1 MAYDPMLAS
10 AILVGVVGGVAVVL
24 NLTSDWEI
32 TRELASAT
40 DGWTAALVVR
50 SYRDDSTA
58 QEKVA
63 REAALL
69 QARGYRARLQRGGSD
84 RLTLGSAAADRERV
98 VVAGTHADGRILIT
112 YWRA

>member
-10 AILVGVVGGVAVVL
+10 AILVGVVGGVAVFL

-32 TRELASAT
+32 TRELARAT
-40 DGWTAALVVR
+40 DGWTAPLVVR
-50 SYRDDSTA
+50 SYRDDSKA
-58 QEKVA
+58 RERVS

-69 QARGYRARLQRGGSD
+69 LGRGYRAGLQRGGSD
-84 RLTLGSAAADRERV
+84 DLPLGGAATTGARIV
-98 VVAGTHADGRILIT
+98 LPGTHADGMILIT